1 MLILL
6 FNITMLTK
14 SSLPKKGREVMA
26 KEKILQ
32 LESKRASE
40 RELKKMLRNARNE
53 AIRET
58 AVTLNHKINTPL
70 STIILKAELLLR
82 KNKDLDK
89 DTKKGLMTIQEE
101 VEKIHKTM
109 NRLSALENAKT
120 TDYVDDVKMID
131 LGRSTVNSKT

>member
-1 MLILL
+1 
-6 FNITMLTK
+6 MLTK
-14 SSLPKKGREVMA
+14 SSLPKKGKEVMA

>member
-1 MLILL
+1 
-6 FNITMLTK
+6 MLTK

>member
-1 MLILL
+1 L
-6 FNITMLTK
+6 FNIGILTK
-14 SSLPKKGREVMA
+14 SGLPKKGREAME

-32 LESKRASE
+32 LVSKRTSE
-40 RELKKMLRNARNE
+40 RELKKMLKNARTE

-89 DTKKGLMTIQEE
+89 DTKKGL
-101 VEKIHKTM
+101 
-109 NRLSALENAKT
+109 
-120 TDYVDDVKMID
+120 
-131 LGRSTVNSKT
+131 

>member
-1 MLILL
+1 M
-6 FNITMLTK
+6 
-14 SSLPKKGREVMA
+14 E

-32 LESKRASE
+32 LVSKRTSE
-40 RELKKMLRNARNE
+40 RELKKMLKNARTE

-109 NRLSALENAKT
+109 SRLSALENAKT
-120 TDYVDDVKMID
+120 ADYLDDVKMID
-131 LGRSTVNSKT
+131 LERSTVNSKV